1 MSFVSFPN
9 FKPAGRNLI
18 QFTAESC
25 CLDGEIKFIP
35 AINEHQSHCGVPNY
49 RELVWKVFVLQGN
62 TLLLC
67 FRILQMDVLKLI
79 SNLTLKLIS
88 NLMLAFL
95 EMQLMCHSKWRNV
108 AQ

>member
-1 MSFVSFPN
+1 MSFVGFPN
-9 FKPAGRNLI
+9 FKPAVQKLI
-18 QFTAESC
+18 QFIAGSC

-35 AINEHQSHCGVPNY
+35 AINEHQSQLGVLNY

-79 SNLTLKLIS
+79 SNLTL
-88 NLMLAFL
+88 AFL
-95 EMQLMCHSKWRNV
+95 EMELMCHSKWKNV